1 MGQRSPTLN
10 LNAILLALS
19 PDGRDSWKEVDE
31 AREKERRAK
40 VDKKR
45 YARKERKKYEQ
56 IKVKEKLAEIENDKT
71 DARKWQETHR
81 PATWCT
87 AINTLVVPLPLS
99 IGILW

>member
-56 IKVKEKLAEIENDKT
+56 IKVKEKLA
-71 DARKWQETHR
+71 RKWQETHR